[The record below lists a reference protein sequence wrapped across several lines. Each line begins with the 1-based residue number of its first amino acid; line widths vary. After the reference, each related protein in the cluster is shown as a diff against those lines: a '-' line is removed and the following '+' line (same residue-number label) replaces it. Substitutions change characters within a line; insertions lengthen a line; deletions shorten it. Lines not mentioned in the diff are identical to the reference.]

1 MFGEYVGNK
10 LITYNIQGLDMA
22 KWGINNKKLNAC
34 TNWTAFKDSYN
45 SSNSFNVKSPMHCF
59 SSLRWTVLMGIA
71 CCRDLRI
78 NNHSS
83 QQNHVVI
90 SNRYT
95 LFEYFPLPTFRRQN
109 TWFLSVGIWHL
120 VFGWYL
126 PGVQLLLGFNC
137 RSGPINILE
146 KNQCNPHII
155 NPTNRSTQGRE
166 IFKRKSKQNYSF
178 MEIHEKYNALD

>member
-1 MFGEYVGNK
+1 
-10 LITYNIQGLDMA
+10 
-22 KWGINNKKLNAC
+22 
-34 TNWTAFKDSYN
+34 
-45 SSNSFNVKSPMHCF
+45 
-59 SSLRWTVLMGIA
+59 
-71 CCRDLRI
+71 
-78 NNHSS
+78 
-83 QQNHVVI
+83 
-90 SNRYT
+90 
-95 LFEYFPLPTFRRQN
+95 
-109 TWFLSVGIWHL
+109 L

-178 MEIHEKYNALD
+178 VEIHGKYNALDEDEERKVVEKKNN